1 MLRDY
6 LMLLAGVVAI
16 GLAIYGAWWVYD
28 LGKLHGSVELESLR
42 AEHAVLKKQS
52 SRLLEEK
59 KSLTGRVAV
68 LERSAGIDR
77 QAIEDVR
84 NDLAVLEEEL
94 QAAREEV
101 EFYRGIVS
109 PGAVQSGLRI
119 HRFKL
124 KNDALPGRYVY
135 NLVLTQLTQNKHPVS
150 GVVGWRISGL
160 MLGEP
165 GELALA
171 GVTHPAEEQL
181 KFRFRYFQSLSGVI
195 TLPEGFEASNV
206 TLTITPAGN
215 DRQEAVQQV
224 FDWPEAGT

>member
-6 LMLLAGVVAI
+6 LLLLAGVAAV
-16 GLAIYGAWWVYD
+16 GLAIYGVWWVYD
-28 LGKLHGSVELESLR
+28 LGKLDGSVELESLR
-42 AEHAVLKKQS
+42 ADHAVLKEQS

-59 KSLTGRVAV
+59 KFLTGQVAV

-77 QAIEDVR
+77 QATEDVR
-84 NDLAVLEEEL
+84 NDLAGLEEEL

-101 EFYRGIVS
+101 EFYRGIIS
-109 PGAVQSGLRI
+109 PAAVQSGLRI

-124 KNDALPGRYVY
+124 KPEALPGRYIY
-135 NLVLTQLTQNKHPVS
+135 NLVLTQLTQNKRPVS
-150 GVVGWRISGL
+150 GVVDWRISGL

-171 GVTHPAEEQL
+171 GVTRPGVQQL
-181 KFRFRYFQSLSGVI
+181 KFRFRYFQSLTGVI
-195 TLPEGFEASNV
+195 TLPEGFEASYV

-215 DRQEAVQQV
+215 DRQEVVQQV